1 LNKAL
6 KNKLKFYAIHRNPT
20 GCCGLLGCEEEADDA
35 AKEVLKIDPKF
46 SIERHVS
53 GYGGRIEAD
62 KKRFFDVLRN
72 SGL

>member
-1 LNKAL
+1 
-6 KNKLKFYAIHRNPT
+6 
-20 GCCGLLGCEEEADDA
+20 LLGCEEEADDA
-35 AKEVLKIDPKF
+35 AKEALKIDPKF
-46 SIERHVS
+46 SIERHVR